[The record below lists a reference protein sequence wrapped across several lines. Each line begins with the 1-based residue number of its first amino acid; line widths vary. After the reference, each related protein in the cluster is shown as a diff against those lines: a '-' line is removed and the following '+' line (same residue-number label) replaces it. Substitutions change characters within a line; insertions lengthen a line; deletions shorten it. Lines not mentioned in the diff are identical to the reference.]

1 MRVALSH
8 STCMPCARQ
17 VFSSL
22 DINVACDSEAD
33 ANYTKKENKMFL
45 IADGDEARDPKT
57 VHLRCPSPE
66 CTVRLC
72 AYENGVEHFENFE
85 NNNPLLAK
93 RIKAATFGSR
103 QCYDVQMQVG
113 PEGSFIASELLRQV
127 GNYNVDLKPPGEV
140 GGEDTRSYLR
150 TSTGNEILEAMR
162 KADVTYYPADQWENV
177 SLFLAEKD
185 GAKLPF
191 GLAVPTFLIES
202 RSISQSRAVMKK
214 TMEVWM
220 EAGVNEA
227 WLVDPIAIP
236 YSKFLKRRGNETVQY
251 HVGKI
256 EELSTFGQVDVY
268 VRDSATGN
276 YTITTFKKPRTVQSV
291 TALPGFTMETW
302 RIWDMASDDSR
313 KYF

>member
-45 IADGDEARDPKT
+45 IADGYEARDPKT

-113 PEGSFIASELLRQV
+113 PEGSFIVFELGRQV
-127 GNYNVDLKPPGEV
+127 GNYNVDRKPPGRV

-177 SLFLAEKD
+177 SLFLAAKD

-191 GLAVPTFLIES
+191 GLAVHPATTAAPLLAVAAVGAVSVWATGALEDAIVNWAGAS
-202 RSISQSRAVMKK
+202 RVRDTQLDALDKEK
-214 TMEVWM
+214 NDGLEVWGM
-220 EAGVNEA
+220 LG
-227 WLVDPIAIP
+227 
-236 YSKFLKRRGNETVQY
+236 G
-251 HVGKI
+251 
-256 EELSTFGQVDVY
+256 
-268 VRDSATGN
+268 TG
-276 YTITTFKKPRTVQSV
+276 
-291 TALPGFTMETW
+291 TA
-302 RIWDMASDDSR
+302 
-313 KYF
+313 